1 MHRRPRKSF
10 GVALAAVTAGA
21 AALVAGVAGALPAT
35 AGGLPAARAARSEV
49 ASAASSSY
57 AATHFTTK
65 LAGYCPSTI
74 TVQTNWLP
82 EADHGALYELIG
94 GKGTMTQYSY
104 DGPLG
109 SSGVRLDI
117 LSGGPGDAG
126 LETAVTL
133 YTGNP
138 VARVTPD
145 LTMGSIE
152 STILLSKK
160 FPTVGVVSLQEHDPQ
175 VLIYDPQ
182 KFTHLDT
189 LASFVAAAKKGAKF
203 YVSSLNTSFVRYLI
217 EKGIPSGSFI
227 GGYSGDLDKFVT
239 GGGMV
244 INQGYSDA
252 EVYTLEHATPS
263 WDKPVGYTYLYKLGL
278 NDYDEVVQVRASR
291 LKAMSPCL
299 KRLVPMI
306 QRAEIDYL
314 EHPAVV
320 NATLARF
327 NPKFGASY
335 WSTPVAASNFADHVM
350 LTQDIVG
357 NSDGGKG
364 AVGAFSIGRMARVI
378 STLLPIYASEKAGTF
393 DPALKAGQILTNAF
407 IDPSVKFPA

>member
-1 MHRRPRKSF
+1 MHRRPRNAVGIALA
-10 GVALAAVTAGA
+10 GVAAGG
-21 AALVAGVAGALPAT
+21 AALVASVAGALPAH
-35 AGGLPAARAARSEV
+35 ASRRAAPHAPHAV
-49 ASAASSSY
+49 AATTGASF

-94 GKGTMTQYSY
+94 GGGTMAQYSY
-104 DGPLG
+104 EGPLG
-109 SSGVRLDI
+109 SSGVKLDI

-175 VLIYDPQ
+175 VLIYDPHE
-182 KFTHLDT
+182 FSHLDSI
-189 LASFVAAAKKGAKF
+189 AAFVAAAKKGAKF
-203 YVSSLNTSFVRYLI
+203 YVSSLNTSYVRFLI
-217 EKGIPSGSFI
+217 EKGVPSGSFI

-239 GGGMV
+239 GGGMI

-252 EVYTLEHATPS
+252 EVYTLEHETPS
-263 WDKPVGYTYLYKLGL
+263 WDKPVDYTYVYKLGL
-278 NDYDEVVQVRASR
+278 NDYDEVVQVRKSR
-291 LKAMSPCL
+291 LKALSPCL
-299 KRLVPMI
+299 ERLVPMI
-306 QRAEIDYL
+306 QQAEIDYL

-350 LTQDIVG
+350 ATQDIVG

-364 AVGAFSIGRMARVI
+364 PVGAFDIGRMAKVV
-378 STLLPIYASEKAGTF
+378 STLLPIYAAEKAGTF
-393 DPALKAGQILTNAF
+393 EPKLTAGQIVTNAF
-407 IDPSVKFPA
+407 IDPSVKFPT